1 MDFNGDPTKTISECG
16 FVVNHFNQFVKIE
29 WTLVMDVDFNE
40 FLMDFINGL

>member
-1 MDFNGDPTKTISECG
+1 MDFNGDPTKTINECE
-16 FVVNHFNQFVKIE
+16 FVVNLFNDFVEIE